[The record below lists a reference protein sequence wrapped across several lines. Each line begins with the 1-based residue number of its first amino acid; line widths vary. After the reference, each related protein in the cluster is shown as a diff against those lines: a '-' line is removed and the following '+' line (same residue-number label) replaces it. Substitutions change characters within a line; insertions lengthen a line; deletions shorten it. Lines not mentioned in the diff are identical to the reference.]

1 MAAVT
6 VRPPGP
12 RPPSLLDSLL
22 PIFVLIAL
30 LALTAACDA
39 GPPATPTPVPPTPSP
54 QPVVPP
60 TPVPPTPAPATATP
74 PAAAPTPT
82 SESRDLGGPILV
94 YDKSGGIAGIHE
106 VLEIFSDDTARY
118 TPSRAPVVMVQLPLD
133 TVEHLRT
140 LVNEAHFQDLAPE
153 YDNHNVA
160 DDFYYTITYS
170 ANGQTK
176 QVKVAE
182 VGGKGLTPQPLL
194 DLITELQR
202 LAAEAAQMTP
212 APTPTAGSRDL
223 APLVVYRVQ
232 GGIAGL
238 DTAMTIDADGS
249 VRFTSRGAPTGS
261 AQLGPNDLQGLTA
274 LFNQNGFFDLEDHY
288 APRAV
293 PSDNQT
299 ITVTYTS
306 GGRGK
311 TVAVESAAT
320 IPDNLNTILA
330 RLSTLQAQLLPR

>member
-1 MAAVT
+1 MKHTNSVLR
-6 VRPPGP
+6 VM
-12 RPPSLLDSLL
+12 
-22 PIFVLIAL
+22 LIAL

-39 GPPATPTPVPPTPSP
+39 GPVATPTPVPPTPSP

-60 TPVPPTPAPATATP
+60 TPSPQPTSAPATTTQP
-74 PAAAPTPT
+74 PAAPTPT
-82 SESRDLGGPILV
+82 PESRDLGGPVLV
-94 YDKSGGIAGIHE
+94 YEKSGGLAGIHE

-118 TPSRAPVVMVQLPLD
+118 TPSRAPAVIVQLPLD

-140 LVNEAHFQDLAPE
+140 LVNEAHFLDLAPE

-160 DDFYYTITYS
+160 DDFYYTITYR
-170 ANGQTK
+170 ANGQSK

-194 DLITELQR
+194 DLIAELQR
-202 LAAEAAQMTP
+202 LAAQMPP
-212 APTPTAGSRDL
+212 APSPTAGSRDL
-223 APLVVYRVQ
+223 APLIVYRVQ

-238 DTAMTIDADGS
+238 DTAMIINADGS
-249 VRFTSRGAPTGS
+249 VQFTSRGAPTGT
-261 AQLGPNDLQGLTA
+261 AQLGADDLRALTD
-274 LFNQNGFFDLEDHY
+274 LFNQNGFFDLQDRY

-299 ITVTYTS
+299 ITVTFTS
-306 GGRGK
+306 GGRSK

-330 RLSTLQAQLLPR
+330 RLSALQAQLLPR